1 MKRLLGLLLALV
13 FLPSSVTGQ
22 PKLPPEAMRVS
33 ADNNDFA
40 LDLYHQL
47 AKKDGNLFFSPYS
60 ISTALAMTYAGARGN
75 TAEEMKTTIH
85 LLQERKTL
93 NTGFQ
98 ELQEHLLGKD
108 PKRKFALSLAN
119 RLFGQ
124 KGYGFLPEFVKT
136 TSDYYGA
143 GLEEVDFVG
152 ATEAARRHIN
162 KWVEDQTHD
171 KIKELL
177 KKGILSAD
185 SVLVLVNAIYFKA
198 AWAHPFDAKN
208 TADAPFFIG
217 PEKSVKAPMMR
228 QSWATGYGEAEG
240 VSVVELPYE
249 GRQLSMF
256 VLLPARDSSLD
267 KLEGKLTRA
276 NLDAWLGKMTR
287 RQVDLQLPRFKL
299 TSEFLLNK
307 TLSDMGM
314 KDAFISGRA
323 DFSGLTTR
331 EKLFITH
338 VIHKAFIDV
347 NEAGTEAAAATA
359 VVIGRSGPP
368 RPATFHADRPFV
380 YFLRDNA
387 SGQILFIGRVTNPT

>member
-208 TADAPFFIG
+208 TADAPF
-217 PEKSVKAPMMR
+217 
-228 QSWATGYGEAEG
+228 
-240 VSVVELPYE
+240 
-249 GRQLSMF
+249 
-256 VLLPARDSSLD
+256 
-267 KLEGKLTRA
+267 
-276 NLDAWLGKMTR
+276 
-287 RQVDLQLPRFKL
+287 
-299 TSEFLLNK
+299 
-307 TLSDMGM
+307 
-314 KDAFISGRA
+314 
-323 DFSGLTTR
+323 
-331 EKLFITH
+331 
-338 VIHKAFIDV
+338 
-347 NEAGTEAAAATA
+347 
-359 VVIGRSGPP
+359 
-368 RPATFHADRPFV
+368 
-380 YFLRDNA
+380 
-387 SGQILFIGRVTNPT
+387 